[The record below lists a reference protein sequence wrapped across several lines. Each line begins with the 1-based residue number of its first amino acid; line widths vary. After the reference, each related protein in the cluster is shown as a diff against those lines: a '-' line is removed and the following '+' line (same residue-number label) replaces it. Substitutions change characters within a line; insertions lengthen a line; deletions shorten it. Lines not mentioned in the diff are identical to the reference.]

1 MEYWSNNSKKAV
13 YFITMALTI
22 LFPIAEFAVVLIT
35 MIMWLGDFEEIP
47 SSATVSYFIIV
58 YVLILLYR
66 LALLLITILRHF
78 SENAFFKVY
87 PIVAYS
93 LSVVG
98 GFNIIIGMSFSTLSA
113 SFPLP
118 WIGFVTISPE
128 LGRLV
133 LISFF
138 VSIAMV
144 FLSGINVKAKSLI

>member
-22 LFPIAEFAVVLIT
+22 LFPIVEFAAVLIT
-35 MIMWLGDFEEIP
+35 MIMGLSDFIVCV
-47 SSATVSYFIIV
+47 SS
-58 YVLILLYR
+58 LLYL

-87 PIVAYS
+87 PVIAYI

-98 GFNIIIGMSFSTLSA
+98 GFYIIIGMDFSTLSA
-113 SFPLP
+113 TFPVP
-118 WIGFVTISPE
+118 WIGFVRIPPE

-133 LISFF
+133 LIEFF
-138 VSIAMV
+138 ASIAMV
-144 FLSGINVKAKSLI
+144 LLSGINVKAKSLI